1 MFFKGR
7 KSHSRTQI
15 LETAG
20 KARARGRRRKA
31 IAEYQK
37 ILKVDPDDYVVHGK
51 IAPLLAGAKRFS
63 EAWSSFEAS
72 GQGYVE
78 RGFAAQALSV
88 YTQATRHMPRV
99 IGAWEAVVRLQLERG
114 QEADA
119 VNTALI
125 GQRNFRTSALRPDA
139 IRLLQKAW
147 EISPW
152 HYDVTVEL
160 ARLLSKTG
168 EKKEALRLLMELA
181 GREKGRNLRRVRA
194 MILRISPTTGSLW
207 RWLRAS
213 FRFA

>member
-1 MFFKGR
+1 MLFKGR
-7 KSHSRTQI
+7 KSHSRTEI

-20 KARARGRRRKA
+20 KAQARGKRRKA

-51 IAPLLAGAKRFS
+51 IAPLLAGSRRFS
-63 EAWSSFEAS
+63 DAWSSFEAS
-72 GQGYVE
+72 GQGYIQ
-78 RGFAAQALSV
+78 RGFVAQALSV
-88 YTQATRHMPRV
+88 YTQATRHMPGVRD
-99 IGAWEAVVRLQLERG
+99 AWEAVIRLQLERG

-119 VNTALI
+119 VKTALT

-139 IRLLQKAW
+139 IRLLRKAW

-168 EKKEALRLLMELA
+168 EKKEALRLLIGLA
-181 GREKGRNLRRVRA
+181 ERARGRKLRQVRA
-194 MILRISPTTGSLW
+194 LILRISPTTGSLW

-213 FRFA
+213 FHFA